1 MPEVLAPGVPSPAWG
16 PWAPLGDGSGP
27 ARASS
32 PGWVAGGLHVT
43 RKVGT
48 AVSAVWQY
56 HLVVTVA
63 AQEARTVPPM
73 PQFTSRWRTAPS
85 MGEGC
90 SPPTPTLGADSS
102 RRGQADLPQP
112 PASTLGTTGA
122 QRPEQSPFVQAGPLL
137 PLGRCPNPS
146 RNRTRLGSAF
156 EPPQEGS
163 AELLKADETPPP
175 PPPLKQSR
183 PSALRVQDPA
193 TLVTVL
199 TLWGCPRLLLLSRRA
214 CCYPVPQFPHPKVEG
229 PGRVLPCKDPTRCW
243 SGGWTACPSVAQ
255 QR

>member
-102 RRGQADLPQP
+102 RRGQGDLPQP

-163 AELLKADETPPP
+163 AELLKADEPPP
-175 PPPLKQSR
+175 PPPVKAV
-183 PSALRVQDPA
+183 PSFSTQGAGSGHARHSADPLGMPSSPFALQES
-193 TLVTVL
+193 
-199 TLWGCPRLLLLSRRA
+199 LLL
-214 CCYPVPQFPHPKVEG
+214 
-229 PGRVLPCKDPTRCW
+229 PCA
-243 SGGWTACPSVAQ
+243 SVSPS
-255 QR
+255 